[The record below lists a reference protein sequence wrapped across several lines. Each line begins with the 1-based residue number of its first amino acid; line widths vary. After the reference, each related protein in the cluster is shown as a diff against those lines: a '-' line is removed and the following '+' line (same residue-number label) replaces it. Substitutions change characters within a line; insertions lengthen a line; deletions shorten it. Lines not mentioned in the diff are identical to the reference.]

1 MHLRKASAEWI
12 ENKIKVL
19 KHYDIQKIGLAHC
32 TGDKAVEKMTA
43 VFLDAYFNCS
53 VGSRIML

>member
-1 MHLRKASAEWI
+1 MRKASAEWI

-32 TGDKAVEKMTA
+32 TGDKAVEKMTPEL
-43 VFLDAYFNCS
+43 FMICQ
-53 VGSRIML
+53 